1 MSAEVSLEKSNE
13 LHVDQNRGYY
23 LPGDRSFTEGI
34 SILGRHELPKGKEV
48 VFSVT
53 PRDCYRVCGDEL
65 LTAPVVVNP

>member
-1 MSAEVSLEKSNE
+1 MSAEVRLEKSNE

-48 VFSVT
+48 VFSIT
-53 PRDCYRVCGDEL
+53 PRD
-65 LTAPVVVNP
+65 